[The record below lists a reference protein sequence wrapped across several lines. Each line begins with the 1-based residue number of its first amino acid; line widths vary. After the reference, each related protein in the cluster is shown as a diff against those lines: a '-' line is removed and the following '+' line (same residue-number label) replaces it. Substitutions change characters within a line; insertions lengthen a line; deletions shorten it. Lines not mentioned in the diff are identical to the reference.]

1 MSRISI
7 IQEADPLRE
16 ILEDPKKY
24 VDTLEDLEKD
34 VGNPEDS
41 LGISYSHV
49 SLKEGKIC

>member
-34 VGNPEDS
+34 VGNPEDRT
-41 LGISYSHV
+41 SHSQV
-49 SLKEGKIC
+49 SLKEGKIH